1 MTETI
6 QSVKAEFFKA
16 MAHPARI
23 RVLELLCDGELTVSE
38 LTNELGLE
46 GSHVSQQL
54 GVLRRANLVGIRK
67 EGTTVI
73 YSLADRRIAKV
84 LQLAKEILLTYLTE
98 TAGLLSE
105 SGTMSL
111 FGKIRRVGRVAEA
124 PVPPTAGTVPE
135 AATRFAG
142 FVADPCGRCRVVQR
156 LRARDRFGVRTA
168 L

>member
-1 MTETI
+1 LGRLVGARVTESI

-23 RVLELLCDGELTVSE
+23 RVLELLCHGELTVGE
-38 LTNELGLE
+38 LTDELGLE

-84 LQLAKEILLTYLTE
+84 LQLAKEILLSYLTE

-105 SGTMSL
+105 SGT
-111 FGKIRRVGRVAEA
+111 
-124 PVPPTAGTVPE
+124 
-135 AATRFAG
+135 
-142 FVADPCGRCRVVQR
+142 
-156 LRARDRFGVRTA
+156 
-168 L
+168 

>member
-23 RVLELLCDGELTVSE
+23 RVLELLCHGELTVSE
-38 LTNELGLE
+38 LINELGLE

-84 LQLAKEILLTYLTE
+84 LQLAKEILLSYLTE

-105 SGTMSL
+105 SGT
-111 FGKIRRVGRVAEA
+111 
-124 PVPPTAGTVPE
+124 
-135 AATRFAG
+135 
-142 FVADPCGRCRVVQR
+142 
-156 LRARDRFGVRTA
+156 
-168 L
+168 